1 MLGSYR
7 HFICW
12 TCKHFYFQWV
22 IQFSEF
28 IKIKSNVHGAL
39 PFNLPNSHLF
49 LLATLLSGR
58 VRRKFARINIFFRY
72 CDITVLR
79 HSWHCRHCVAPEN
92 LICNLLLFDKRV
104 NYDRQRES
112 KWKLNLELRTNIW
125 GYQDWNAW
133 YYADLKEYIMLTNC
147 RDCQESFCE
156 SFISFIDSIQPLW
169 IRWTFWIYLRC
180 QVISNFLQNRQLYS
194 AKKIFISIF

>member
-1 MLGSYR
+1 MSNSIFGVYKNKIKRARS
-7 HFICW
+7 F
-12 TCKHFYFQWV
+12 TVQSS
-22 IQFSEF
+22 QFS
-28 IKIKSNVHGAL
+28 S
-39 PFNLPNSHLF
+39 F

-79 HSWHCRHCVAPEN
+79 HCVAPEN

-104 NYDRQRES
+104 NYDRQREP

-125 GYQDWNAW
+125 GYQDRNAW

-147 RDCQESFCE
+147 RNCQESFCK
-156 SFISFIDSIQPLW
+156 SFISFMGSIQPIW
-169 IRWTFWIYLRC
+169 IRWTFWIHLRC
-180 QVISNFLQNRQLYS
+180 QLISNFLQNRQLYF
-194 AKKIFISIF
+194 AEKIISSLFKCDMNNN